1 MLRIFTA
8 FLWLAF
14 LPQLALSQQEDI
26 VRIGLNGG
34 RSVSK
39 AEVSRVEGSYQL
51 IADGKTLRTLEA
63 GQKLSFTAS
72 GELVVVMSGNA
83 VIGKYKRVVVKG
95 STAGVLRL
103 KVHAGKSTFE
113 RVYPDNLIVRSQ
125 AGKLYLVNEA
135 WLDRYV
141 EGVTE
146 AESGKGH
153 TLEYYKVQS
162 LIARTYA
169 LANLHRHATQGFHLC
184 DEVHCQAYKGKARFE
199 PLIIEATA
207 ATKDQVLVD
216 HNIKL
221 ITAAFH
227 SNCGGQTLNA
237 EHVWS
242 KPLSYLVGR
251 PDTFCLAMPN
261 SQWEKR
267 IKRSEWSSYLQK
279 HAANGAQATTDS
291 AFLHAYQPSM
301 RPHFFADS
309 SARVRMTSVRR
320 DLGLRSAFF
329 VVHEQGD
336 SVRFM
341 GRGFGHGVGLCQE
354 GGMRMGQ
361 LGYDCRS
368 ILHYYYKDVHIIDR
382 RQIRFFAD

>member
-1 MLRIFTA
+1 MLRGFTV
-8 FLWLAF
+8 LLCLAL
-14 LPQLALSQQEDI
+14 LPLIALSQQEDI

-39 AEVSRVEGSYQL
+39 AEVSRAEGSYQL
-51 IADGKTLRTLEA
+51 IVDGKILRSLEA

-83 VIGKYKRVVVKG
+83 VIGKYKRAVLKG
-95 STAGVLRL
+95 TQHSVFRL
-103 KVHAGKSTFE
+103 KAQTGKSTLE

-199 PLIIEATA
+199 PLIQEATL

-279 HAANGAQATTDS
+279 HAINGAQAMNDS
-291 AFLHAYQPSM
+291 TLLLSYQPTM

-329 VVHEQGD
+329 VVEEQGD
-336 SVRFM
+336 TVKFM

-382 RQIRFFAD
+382 RQIRFFAE

>member
-1 MLRIFTA
+1 MLRTFTA
-8 FLWLAF
+8 ILWLACMPE
-14 LPQLALSQQEDI
+14 LVLSQQEDI

-34 RSVSK
+34 RNVSK
-39 AEVSRVEGSYQL
+39 AEVSRAEGSYQL
-51 IADGKTLRTLEA
+51 VADGKILRTLEA

-72 GELVVVMSGNA
+72 GELVVVMNGNT
-83 VIGKYKRVVVKG
+83 VIGKYKRAVLKG
-95 STAGVLRL
+95 SQNSVFRL
-103 KVHAGKSTFE
+103 KAQTGKSNLE
-113 RVYPDNLIVRSQ
+113 RVYPDNLIVRAQ

-153 TLEYYKVQS
+153 TYEYYKVQS

-169 LANLHRHATQGFHLC
+169 LANLHRHATHGFHLC

-199 PLIIEATA
+199 PLIQEATL

-251 PDTFCLAMPN
+251 PDSFCLAMPN

-267 IKRSEWSSYLQK
+267 IKRTEWSSYLQK
-279 HAANGAQATTDS
+279 NAINQAQAMNDS
-291 AFLHAYQPSM
+291 TFLRSYQPTI

-309 SARVRMTSVRR
+309 SARLRMTSVRR

-329 VVHEQGD
+329 VVEEEGD
-336 SVRFM
+336 TVKFM

>member
-1 MLRIFTA
+1 MLRGFTV
-8 FLWLAF
+8 LLCLAL
-14 LPQLALSQQEDI
+14 LPLIALSQQEDI

-39 AEVSRVEGSYQL
+39 AEVSRAEGSYQL
-51 IADGKTLRTLEA
+51 IADGKTLRSLEA

-72 GELVVVMSGNA
+72 GEFVVVMNGNT
-83 VIGKYKRVVVKG
+83 VIGKYKRIVLKG
-95 STAGVLRL
+95 SPNSVFRL
-103 KVHAGKSTFE
+103 KAPLGKSILE

-125 AGKLYLVNEA
+125 GSKLYLVNEA

-153 TLEYYKVQS
+153 QLEYYKVQS

-199 PLIIEATA
+199 PLIPEATL

-242 KPLSYLVGR
+242 RPLSYLVGR

-261 SQWEKR
+261 SQWEKQM
-267 IKRSEWSSYLQK
+267 KRSEWSSYLK
-279 HAANGAQATTDS
+279 KNAIDEGQAMNDS
-291 AFLHAYQPSM
+291 TLLRSYQPTM

-309 SARVRMTSVRR
+309 TARVRMTSVRR

-329 VVHEQGD
+329 VVEERGD
-336 SVRFM
+336 TVRFM

-354 GGMRMGQ
+354 GGMRMAQ

-382 RQIRFFAD
+382 RQIRFFAE

>member
-1 MLRIFTA
+1 MLRGFTV
-8 FLWLAF
+8 LVWLAC
-14 LPQLALSQQEDI
+14 LPFMALPQQEDS

-39 AEVSRVEGSYQL
+39 AEVSRVEGSYHL
-51 IADGKTLRTLEA
+51 LGDGKTVRNLEH
-63 GQKLSFTAS
+63 GQKLSFTGS
-72 GELVVVMSGNA
+72 GESVVVMSGNT
-83 VIGKYKRVVVKG
+83 VVGKYKRAVVKG
-95 STAGVLRL
+95 SENAVFRL
-103 KVHAGKSTFE
+103 KTQQGKTSAE
-113 RVYPDNLIVRSQ
+113 RVYPDNLIIRSQ
-125 AGKLYLVNEA
+125 GSRLYLVNEA

-153 TLEYYKVQS
+153 ELEYYKVQS

-169 LANLHRHATQGFHLC
+169 LANLNRHATQGFHLC

-199 PLIIEATA
+199 PLIQEATL
-207 ATKDQVLVD
+207 ATRDQVLVD

-242 KPLSYLVGR
+242 RPLSYLVGR

-261 SQWEKR
+261 SQWEKC
-267 IKRSEWSSYLQK
+267 IKRSEWNTYL
-279 HAANGAQATTDS
+279 ARNATDNSQAVNDS
-291 AFLHAYQPSM
+291 AFLFSAQPSI

-309 SARVRMTSVRR
+309 TARVRMTSVRR

-329 VVHEQGD
+329 VVEEQGD
-336 SVRFM
+336 TVRFM

-354 GGMRMGQ
+354 GGMRMAQ

-382 RQIRFFAD
+382 RHIRFFAE

>member
-1 MLRIFTA
+1 M
-8 FLWLAF
+8 
-14 LPQLALSQQEDI
+14 
-26 VRIGLNGG
+26 
-34 RSVSK
+34 
-39 AEVSRVEGSYQL
+39 
-51 IADGKTLRTLEA
+51 
-63 GQKLSFTAS
+63 
-72 GELVVVMSGNA
+72 
-83 VIGKYKRVVVKG
+83 
-95 STAGVLRL
+95 
-103 KVHAGKSTFE
+103 
-113 RVYPDNLIVRSQ
+113 RSQ

-153 TLEYYKVQS
+153 QIEYYKVQS

-169 LANLHRHATQGFHLC
+169 LANLQRHATNGFHLC

-199 PLIIEATA
+199 PRIQEATL

-242 KPLSYLVGR
+242 RPLSYLVGR

-267 IKRSEWSSYLQK
+267 MKRSDWNHYLQK
-279 HAANGAQATTDS
+279 NAIDESQAMNDS
-291 AFLHAYQPSM
+291 ALMHSYQPTL

-309 SARVRMTSVRR
+309 SARIRMTSVRR

-329 VVHEQGD
+329 VVEEQGD
-336 SVRFM
+336 TIRFM

-354 GGMRMGQ
+354 GGMRMAQ